1 MSFTIK
7 TVAVA
12 AGMALAAVPAYG
24 AAGPPSSTPPGYD
37 ASNNPGTQHQ
47 PTTIPPQQANTN
59 AGGANTNANDGNTSQ
74 PSNAHALAVQ
84 QCASFKTNFKVNKNA
99 FGKCVA
105 AVQQSLISNT
115 SPTHACKSERL
126 SRTRHDKQ
134 ARSDFKACVLAAT
147 KAQHSSS

>member
-1 MSFTIK
+1 MRFMIRTA
-7 TVAVA
+7 AVV

-37 ASNNPGTQHQ
+37 GSTNPGTQHQ
-47 PTTIPPQQANTN
+47 PASIPPQQANTN
-59 AGGANTNANDGNTSQ
+59 GGAANTNAGNTSQ
-74 PSNAHALAVQ
+74 PSSPHALAVQ

-115 SPTHACKSERL
+115 SPTQACKSERL

-147 KAQHSSS
+147 KAQRAQNP